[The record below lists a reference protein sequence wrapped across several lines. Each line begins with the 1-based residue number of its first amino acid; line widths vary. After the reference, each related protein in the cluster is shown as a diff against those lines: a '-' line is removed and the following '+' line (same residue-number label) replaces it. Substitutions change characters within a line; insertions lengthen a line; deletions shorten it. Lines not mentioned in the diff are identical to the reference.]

1 MMQGMALNIYAGRAG
16 EVGKLLWIESYACVW
31 EKGNP
36 GLGLYTA
43 HWWWLSLTATCTGDV
58 FLPAYSNGTYSN
70 CSEW

>member
-43 HWWWLSLTATCTGDV
+43 HWQWLSLTATCAGGG
-58 FLPAYSNGTYSN
+58 FLPGYFNGTYSN
-70 CSEW
+70 CSKW